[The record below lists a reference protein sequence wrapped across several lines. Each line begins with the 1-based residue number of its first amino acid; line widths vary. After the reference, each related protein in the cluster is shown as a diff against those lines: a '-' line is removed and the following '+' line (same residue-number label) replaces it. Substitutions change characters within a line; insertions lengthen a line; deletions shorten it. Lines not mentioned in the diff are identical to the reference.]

1 MVTSLPWFTGEA
13 KFRVSNFVVGRG
25 GGGDR
30 GGDAEFPVS
39 STAASSSELGAFSV
53 FCKLHAEDALGWRCE
68 VELLQLQ
75 ALAVRASS
83 TVIETSD
90 VVFEET
96 FDLKRPHRV
105 EGRIA
110 IRFDSGRDEENW
122 KLTIGE
128 WDQPPLEM
136 RPQGSITI
144 KDYAIETPLKR
155 LSTALEGESFYEVEI
170 DININ
175 SQIAA
180 INFVLKDE
188 ETGAW
193 YQHRGMDFKV
203 PLMDYA
209 HDDSNMEK
217 RASEYG
223 QGRLGSCLTCS
234 LNLKS
239 IILKVKVEAMA

>member
-1 MVTSLPWFTGEA
+1 MRETLE
-13 KFRVSNFVVGRG
+13 G
-25 GGGDR
+25 G
-30 GGDAEFPVS
+30 S
-39 STAASSSELGAFSV
+39 
-53 FCKLHAEDALGWRCE
+53 
-68 VELLQLQ
+68 
-75 ALAVRASS
+75 
-83 TVIETSD
+83 
-90 VVFEET
+90 
-96 FDLKRPHRV
+96 
-105 EGRIA
+105 
-110 IRFDSGRDEENW
+110 
-122 KLTIGE
+122 E

-155 LSTALEGESFYEVEI
+155 LSTALEGESCYDVEI

-175 SQIAA
+175 SQIAT

-209 HDDSNMEK
+209 HDDSNMVGGK
-217 RASEYG
+217 KGFGIWTCSLDSMFIVLYT
-223 QGRLGSCLTCS
+223 GRLGSCVTCS

-239 IILKVKVEAMA
+239 IILKVKMEAMAQVNLGKKLGALQDSMKSMLLSKRLLLIIQLLSQ